1 MKKKCLVL
9 NNREPISED
18 TLASFSDLL
27 EVVWYQNANVFNL
40 TDILKTYSDIQVI
53 ITTYMDFKED
63 NLKILPSLEAIITT
77 TTAVEYID
85 LNYCRSQN
93 IRVMNTANYTGAS
106 VAEYLMTVSLCI
118 AKKLIPINQKV
129 HQKDFQCF
137 DEIGIE
143 IVGKRAGVIGLGNI
157 GTRVAKLAQGFGM
170 EVVYYNR
177 SAKEFVGGQQ
187 VDLDTLVS
195 TSDVIFVTPPLNK
208 DSHGMIGKNEFA
220 KMKKSCI
227 LVSSSP
233 DQIIEF
239 DALADA
245 LINDKIFGA
254 GLDLLG
260 TDERYLELPN
270 LILTPRHA
278 NATKECLL
286 ERRVATWK
294 DTLLAY
300 LNNQPRNVIV

>member
-1 MKKKCLVL
+1 MKKKCLIL
-9 NNREPISED
+9 NNREPLPED
-18 TLASFSDLL
+18 TLTSFSDRLD
-27 EVVWYQNANVFNL
+27 VVWYQNAHPFNL
-40 TDILKTYSDIQVI
+40 ADVLATYRDTQII
-53 ITTYMDFKED
+53 ITTYMDFTED
-63 NLKILPSLEAIITT
+63 NLKILPFLEAILTT

-85 LNYCRSQN
+85 LNYCRSHN

-106 VAEYLMTVSLCI
+106 VAEYLITTSLCI
-118 AKKLIPINQKV
+118 AKKIIPINQKV
-129 HQKDFQCF
+129 HQKDFHCF

-157 GTRVAKLAQGFGM
+157 GTRVAKLAKGLGL
-170 EVVYYNR
+170 EVIYYNR
-177 SAKEFVGGQQ
+177 SAKEFDGGQQ
-187 VDLDTLVS
+187 VDLDTLLS
-195 TSDVIFVTPPLNK
+195 TADLIFVTSPLNK
-208 DSHGMIGKNEFA
+208 DSHGMIGKSEFA
-220 KMKKSCI
+220 KMKPSCI

-233 DQIIEF
+233 DQIIDF

-245 LINDKIFGA
+245 LRNNKIFGA

-294 DTLLAY
+294 DTLAAY
-300 LNNQPRNVIV
+300 LDNQPRNIIV